1 LFSVATQPDE
11 DSYTNISIL
20 LRATHTREGTG
31 LIMSEGD
38 VQRMPTGVA
47 DFDSILQG
55 GLPRGS
61 VVLLL
66 GDVGGGG
73 LEFAL
78 TSAAKIGI
86 VKEFPDTRGF
96 MLGDAGK
103 LGVLPERISYVTF
116 SRSKEDILQE
126 VKMSF
131 NRDFSASLEGTLLFK
146 DFSKDYFVH
155 TVVPTNW
162 LESEESGLFT
172 DKKND
177 GLLESMVDFLDN
189 NAPKS
194 LVIIDS
200 LTDLVVSESVNF
212 QDVVA
217 LLKGIQRMAKKWGA
231 VFYVLLTDE
240 ILDRK
245 RQQMIIDSVDG
256 VLKFEWARF
265 HHTSKRQRYL
275 YVEKFMSVLPHLD
288 QERIA
293 RFATLITSQSGFVVI
308 NTERVG

>member
-1 LFSVATQPDE
+1 
-11 DSYTNISIL
+11 
-20 LRATHTREGTG
+20 
-31 LIMSEGD
+31 MSEGD
-38 VQRMPTGVA
+38 AQRVPTGVA
-47 DFDSILQG
+47 DFDSIIQG
-55 GLPRGS
+55 GLPSGS

-86 VKEFPDTRGF
+86 VKEFPETRAF

-103 LGVLPERISYVTF
+103 HGLLPDKMCYITF

-131 NRDFSASLEGTLLFK
+131 NKDFYDSLRHNLLFK

-155 TVVPTNW
+155 TVVPTSW
-162 LESEESGLFT
+162 LDAEASGVFS
-172 DKKND
+172 DKKQD
-177 GLLESMVDFLDN
+177 GLMESLVDFLDT
-189 NAPKS
+189 NAPRS
-194 LVIIDS
+194 LVIVDS
-200 LTDLVVSESVNF
+200 LTDLVVSETINF
-212 QDVVA
+212 QDVIA
-217 LLKGIQRMAKKWGA
+217 LLKGIQRMAKKWGS
-231 VFYVLLTDE
+231 VFYLILTDD

-256 VLKFEWARF
+256 VFMFEWAKY

>member
-1 LFSVATQPDE
+1 
-11 DSYTNISIL
+11 
-20 LRATHTREGTG
+20 
-31 LIMSEGD
+31 M
-38 VQRMPTGVA
+38 QRIPTGVA
-47 DFDSILQG
+47 DFDSIMQG
-55 GLPRGS
+55 GLPAGS

-73 LEFAL
+73 HEFAL

-86 VKEFPDTRGF
+86 VKEFPDTRTF

-103 LGVLPERISYVTF
+103 QGVLPEKMCYITF
-116 SRSKEDILQE
+116 SRSRNDILQD
-126 VKMSF
+126 VKLSF
-131 NRDFSASLEGTLLFK
+131 NRDFYESLKTNLLFK
-146 DFSKDYFVH
+146 DFSRDYFMH
-155 TVVPTNW
+155 TVVPTAW
-162 LESEESGLFT
+162 LDLDQSGDLFS
-172 DKKND
+172 DKKQD
-177 GLLESMVDFLDN
+177 GLLESLVDFLDG

-194 LVIIDS
+194 MVIMDS
-200 LTDLVVSESVNF
+200 LTDLVVSETVDF
-212 QDVVA
+212 QDVIA

-231 VFYVLLTDE
+231 IFYLILTDE

-256 VLKFEWARF
+256 VFKFEWAKF

>member
-1 LFSVATQPDE
+1 MCRPVV
-11 DSYTNISIL
+11 
-20 LRATHTREGTG
+20 
-31 LIMSEGD
+31 MSEGD
-38 VQRMPTGVA
+38 VRRIPTGVA
-47 DFDSILQG
+47 DFDSIIQG
-55 GLPRGS
+55 GMPSGS

-86 VKEFPDTRGF
+86 VKEFPDTRNF
-96 MLGDAGK
+96 MLGDAGRDG
-103 LGVLPERISYVTF
+103 LLPEKMCYITF
-116 SRSKEDILQE
+116 SRSKDDILRE

-131 NRDFSASLEGTLLFK
+131 NKDFYESLSTSLVFM
-146 DFSKDYFVH
+146 DFSKDYFMH
-155 TVVPTNW
+155 TVVPTSW
-162 LESEESGLFT
+162 VDSDQSGLFS
-172 DKKND
+172 DKKED
-177 GLLESMVDFLDN
+177 GLLEALVDFLDR
-189 NAPKS
+189 NAPNS
-194 LVIIDS
+194 MIIIDS

-217 LLKGIQRMAKKWGA
+217 VLKGIQRMAKKWGA
-231 VFYVLLTDE
+231 VFYLILTDE

-256 VLKFEWARF
+256 VLKFEWAKF

>member
-1 LFSVATQPDE
+1 
-11 DSYTNISIL
+11 
-20 LRATHTREGTG
+20 
-31 LIMSEGD
+31 MSEGD
-38 VQRMPTGVA
+38 VQRIPTGVA
-47 DFDSILQG
+47 DFDSIIQG
-55 GLPRGS
+55 GLPAGS

-73 LEFAL
+73 HEFAL

-86 VKEFPDTRGF
+86 VKEFPDTRTF

-103 LGVLPERISYVTF
+103 HGVLPEKMCYITF
-116 SRSKEDILQE
+116 SRSKNDILQD
-126 VKMSF
+126 VKLSF
-131 NRDFSASLEGTLLFK
+131 NRDFYESLKTSLLFK
-146 DFSKDYFVH
+146 DFSKDYFMH
-155 TVVPTNW
+155 TVVPTAW
-162 LESEESGLFT
+162 LDSDQSGGLFS
-172 DKKND
+172 DKKQD
-177 GLLESMVDFLDN
+177 GLLESLVDFLDG

-194 LVIIDS
+194 MVILDS
-200 LTDLVVSESVNF
+200 LTDLVVSETVDF

-231 VFYVLLTDE
+231 VFYIILTDE

-256 VLKFEWARF
+256 VLKFEWAKF

>member
-1 LFSVATQPDE
+1 
-11 DSYTNISIL
+11 
-20 LRATHTREGTG
+20 
-31 LIMSEGD
+31 MSEGD
-38 VQRMPTGVA
+38 AQRVPTGVA
-47 DFDSILQG
+47 DFDSIIQG
-55 GLPRGS
+55 GLPSGS

-86 VKEFPDTRGF
+86 VKEFPETRAF

-103 LGVLPERISYVTF
+103 HGLLPDKMCYITF

-131 NRDFSASLEGTLLFK
+131 NKDFYDSLKHNLLFK

-155 TVVPTNW
+155 TVVPTSW
-162 LESEESGLFT
+162 LDADASGIFSE
-172 DKKND
+172 KKQD
-177 GLLESMVDFLDN
+177 GLMESLVDFLDT

-194 LVIIDS
+194 LVVVDS
-200 LTDLVVSESVNF
+200 LTDLVVSETINF
-212 QDVVA
+212 QDVIA
-217 LLKGIQRMAKKWGA
+217 LLKGIQRMAKKWGS
-231 VFYVLLTDE
+231 VFYLILTDD

-256 VLKFEWARF
+256 VFKFEWAKY

>member
-1 LFSVATQPDE
+1 
-11 DSYTNISIL
+11 
-20 LRATHTREGTG
+20 
-31 LIMSEGD
+31 M
-38 VQRMPTGVA
+38 QRIPTGVA
-47 DFDSILQG
+47 DFDSIMQG
-55 GLPRGS
+55 GLPAGS

-73 LEFAL
+73 HEFAL

-86 VKEFPDTRGF
+86 VKEFPDTRTF

-103 LGVLPERISYVTF
+103 HGVLPEKMCYITF
-116 SRSKEDILQE
+116 SRSRNDILQD
-126 VKMSF
+126 VKLSF
-131 NRDFSASLEGTLLFK
+131 NRDFYESLKTNLLFK
-146 DFSKDYFVH
+146 DFSRDYFMH
-155 TVVPTNW
+155 TVVPTAW
-162 LESEESGLFT
+162 LDSDQSGDLFS
-172 DKKND
+172 DKKQD
-177 GLLESMVDFLDN
+177 GLLESLVDFLDG

-194 LVIIDS
+194 MVIMDS
-200 LTDLVVSESVNF
+200 LTDLVVSETIDF
-212 QDVVA
+212 QDVIA

-231 VFYVLLTDE
+231 IFYLILTDE

-256 VLKFEWARF
+256 VFKFEWAKF